1 MLHSIA
7 LDTEGEVLRQRHA
20 AWWRREGVLLSVSES
35 PPLGN
40 LWLPLAD
47 GSLAQT
53 DMALRPE
60 YLDVDRLA
68 GERYTP
74 GPLQVRGDHFE
85 TTAPYVRIPWVEAI
99 LGAPIWATIQGGSMR
114 SHKIVENWDE
124 WPALAEQKDQ
134 AWFDLLRR
142 LTEEMAVRSA
152 GRVAVVQTLMRGAS
166 DIAEALLGHE
176 MMCFSIYDYPQ
187 QLARFLEKI
196 TDGFIE
202 ILLAQIE
209 RIPRVAGGV
218 VSPFGIWAPG
228 TVVRGQCDASA
239 ILSASHYADW
249 FLPHDI
255 RMCQA
260 VDYSI
265 MHLHSCSLHTVPAL
279 LEGTY
284 PHAIQV
290 TLDPAPSGPPVT
302 ELLPILR
309 RVLEHKP
316 LIVEGPLSAAEVDW
330 LLERLPP
337 TGLSITA
344 RRLPW

>member
-1 MLHSIA
+1 MVQSVYLDAEA
-7 LDTEGEVLRQRHA
+7 LLQRHA
-20 AWWRREGVLLSVSES
+20 AWWRKEGMLFSVSES
-35 PPLGN
+35 PPLGD

-47 GSLAQT
+47 GTLAQT

-60 YLDVDRLA
+60 ELDVDQLA
-68 GERYTP
+68 GERYAP
-74 GPLQVRGDHFE
+74 GPLQMRGDHFE
-85 TTAPYVRIPWVEAI
+85 TTTPYVRIPWVEAI

-114 SHKIVENWDE
+114 SHPIVESWDD

-134 AWFDLLRR
+134 AWFDLLLH

-152 GRVAVVQTLMRGAS
+152 GRLAVVQTLMRGAS

-176 MMCFSIYDYPQ
+176 LMCFSIYDHPQ
-187 QLARFLEKI
+187 QLAHFLEKI

-202 ILLAQIE
+202 ILLAQME

-239 ILSASHYADW
+239 FLSASHYAER

-255 RMCQA
+255 RICQA

-265 MHLHSCSLHTVPAL
+265 MHLHSGSLHTVPAL
-279 LEGTY
+279 LAGAY

-290 TLDPAPSGPPVT
+290 TLDPEPSGPPLTV
-302 ELLPILR
+302 LLPVLLDIL
-309 RVLEHKP
+309 EQKP
-316 LIVEGPLSAAEVDW
+316 LIVEGPLSEAEVDW
-330 LLERLPP
+330 LLERLPHR
-337 TGLSITA
+337 GLSITA